1 MTDRKISS
9 LQEARAWMQAL
20 SRYREPSGA
29 RSIFEIAITVVPLM
43 TLWAAILLAVHF
55 GHWYALVLAI
65 PAAGFMVRLFMIQ
78 HDCGHGSF
86 FRAKQANDWVGRVI
100 GVFTLTPY
108 DFWRQTHA
116 IHHAH
121 SGNLELRG
129 LGDIDTLTVREYL
142 AAPRWRQIC
151 YRIYRNPAFLFAVGP
166 AYLFFL
172 QYRLPVGMM
181 WGNGWKPWVSTMT
194 TNAGIAL
201 VAGFMIWLVG
211 LWPFL
216 LVHLPILLIAASL
229 GVWLFYVQH
238 QFEDTYWAHRQGW
251 NHQQAALHGSSYYEL
266 PAVLRWFSASI
277 GFHHIHHLSPRIPNY
292 NLQKCHEGERLF
304 LQIKPITLG
313 SSLYCLTF
321 HFWDEQSRKLV
332 GYAHVRQIRRQQRRQ
347 PARRADTGANF
358 PAWRET

>member
-29 RSIFEIAITVVPLM
+29 RSIFEIAITVVPHM

-129 LGDIDTLTVREYL
+129 LGDIDTLTVHEYL
-142 AAPRWRQIC
+142 AASRWRQIC

-238 QFEDTYWAHRQGW
+238 QFEDTYWTHRQGW

-266 PAVLRWFSASI
+266 PAVLRWFSANI
-277 GFHHIHHLSPRIPNY
+277 GVQHVHHLSSKIPFY
-292 NLQKCHEGERLF
+292 RLPKVLQDFPEFTKIGRL
-304 LQIKPITLG
+304 TLME
-313 SSLYCLTF
+313 SIRSVRLTL
-321 HFWDEQSRKLV
+321 WDEIERRLISFRELRQR
-332 GYAHVRQIRRQQRRQ
+332 YAG
-347 PARRADTGANF
+347 T
-358 PAWRET
+358 